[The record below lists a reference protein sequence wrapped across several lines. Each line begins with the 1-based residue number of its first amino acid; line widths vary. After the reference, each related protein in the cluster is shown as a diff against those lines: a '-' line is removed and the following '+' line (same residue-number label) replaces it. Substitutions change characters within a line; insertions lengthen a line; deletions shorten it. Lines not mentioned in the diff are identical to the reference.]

1 MNDDRPL
8 PPSTRVIYAV
18 FDAVCRYDKTRL
30 LSGISVLI
38 IAAVMASGF
47 YVIKKEEQGV
57 RLRFGKVVEAVVEP
71 GVHYKL
77 PFIEKV
83 HIRKVKRI
91 TRTLIS
97 GESEKTHLTLLSGD
111 TNLLEVDINLQYRID
126 NLMNF
131 LFTVSDPKEL
141 MIMLTREELINIV
154 SQNFIDLILTSNRS
168 IIQNHLF
175 NEITRQL
182 ESLDIGIELI
192 ALNIVDVRPIEE
204 TLAAFRDVND
214 AISERIQAIS
224 NANTRKEK
232 LIARTRG
239 QAEALIL
246 DAKAKARERTTQAQ
260 SSASAWSA
268 LLAEYRKD
276 PAQVAITRY
285 WQRMRTI
292 FTEASLSAVNPGNE
306 ANIEINLVDSLAG
319 PMPVHIPGMPSKIGH
334 GPSGHEPLDRPLLS
348 TVAPNIHAIEKSDE
362 DKLLLDGQYH
372 TPDMERDHKPLP
384 GDRPSTKSRSLIFD
398 TPSIFSHSDVSSG
411 GTSSAHQETGQHAEA
426 TTGEAH
432 EDDEASTDKSGD
444 EAGIDKP
451 DMKKPG
457 KDEKQHDQ

>member
-1 MNDDRPL
+1 MSDDQPL
-8 PPSTRVIYAV
+8 PPSTRIIYAA
-18 FDAVCRYDKTRL
+18 FDAVGRHDKTRL
-30 LSGISVLI
+30 LAGISVLI
-38 IAAVMASGF
+38 IAAVLASGF

-57 RLRFGKVVEAVVEP
+57 LLRFGKVVEAVVEP
-71 GVHYKL
+71 GVHYRL
-77 PFIEKV
+77 PFIETV
-83 HIRKVKRI
+83 HIHKVKRI
-91 TRTLIS
+91 TRALIS

-131 LFTVSDPKEL
+131 LFTISDPKQLLL
-141 MIMLTREELINIV
+141 MLAREELINIV
-154 SQNFIDLILTSNRS
+154 SQNFIDLVLTSNRG

-175 NEITRQL
+175 NEVTEQL

-224 NANTRKEK
+224 NANIRKEK

-260 SSASAWSA
+260 GSVSAWSA

-292 FTEASLSAVNPGNE
+292 FAEASLSAVNPGNE

-319 PMPVHIPGMPSKIGH
+319 PMPVHIPGMPSGIGH
-334 GPSGHEPLDRPLLS
+334 APLDRPLLS
-348 TVAPNIHAIEKSDE
+348 TVAPNIHAIEKADE

-372 TPDMERDHKPLP
+372 TSDTERDHKPLP

-411 GTSSAHQETGQHAEA
+411 GASSGRQETGQHVEA
-426 TTGEAH
+426 TTTTGEAH
-432 EDDEASTDKSGD
+432 EDDEVSADKSGD
-444 EAGIDKP
+444 EAGTDEP
-451 DMKKPG
+451 DMMKKPG
-457 KDEKQHDQ
+457 KDEEQHDRNE

>member
-8 PPSTRVIYAV
+8 PPSTRIIYSV
-18 FDAVCRYDKTRL
+18 FDAVCRYDRTRL
-30 LSGISVLI
+30 LWGISALI
-38 IAAVMASGF
+38 IASVMASGF

-71 GVHYKL
+71 GVHYRL

-91 TRTLIS
+91 IS
-97 GESEKTHLTLLSGD
+97 SLLTDGAETTHLTMLSGD
-111 TNLLEVDINLQYRID
+111 TNLLEVDITLQYRID
-126 NLMNF
+126 SLRSF
-131 LFTVSDPKEL
+131 LFTAFDPKKL
-141 MIMLTREELINIV
+141 MVMLAREELINIV
-154 SQNFIDLILTSNRS
+154 SQNFIDLVLTSNRS
-168 IIQNHLF
+168 IIQDHLF
-175 NEITRQL
+175 NEVTKQL

-224 NANTRKEK
+224 NANIRKEK

-268 LLAEYRKD
+268 LLAEYRRD

-292 FTEASLSAVNPGNE
+292 FAEASLSAVNPGNE
-306 ANIEINLVDSLAG
+306 ANIEINLIDGLAA
-319 PMPVHIPGMPSKIGH
+319 PMPAHISAIPTAPSKT
-334 GPSGHEPLDRPLLS
+334 GHEPLDRPLLS

-372 TPDMERDHKPLP
+372 APDTERDHKSLP
-384 GDRPSTKSRSLIFD
+384 GDRPSIKPKSLIFD
-398 TPSIFSHSDVSSG
+398 TPSIFSHSDVSSSG
-411 GTSSAHQETGQHAEA
+411 ASSTHQ
-426 TTGEAH
+426 TTGKAH
-432 EDDEASTDKSGD
+432 EDDGASADKSGD